1 MIRFANVYKTYPNG
15 HQALRDINLT
25 LQTGEM
31 AFLTGHSGAGKS
43 TLLKLL
49 VKMESVTR
57 GNIFLDNHN
66 LNQYRPRHIPRLRR
80 EMSMIFQDPQLLYDK
95 TVFENVAIP
104 LLISRF
110 HQSEIEKRVRA
121 ALSKVGLSG
130 KGHLSP
136 YSLSCGEQQRIGIAR
151 AIVNTPR
158 TILADEPT
166 GNLDP
171 ELSFEIM
178 RLFASFNKA
187 GVTVLV
193 ATHNLSLVAA
203 FNHRIITLK
212 NGTIVGDTSDGTSRA
227 QYHETQAI

>member
-57 GNIFLDNHN
+57 GNIFLDNRN
-66 LNQYRPRHIPRLRR
+66 LDQYRPRHVPRLRR

-104 LLISRF
+104 LLIARF

-121 ALSKVGLSG
+121 ALGKVGLSG
-130 KGHLSP
+130 KEHLSP

-212 NGTIVGDTSDGTSRA
+212 SGTIVGDTSDGTSRA
-227 QYHETQAI
+227 QHHEAETI